1 MNDLKIYVFN
11 AGALIFSAFDTALPM
26 LQILV
31 LLVTLVYT
39 VIQSYYKLKNEIK
52 KK

>member
-1 MNDLKIYVFN
+1 MNDLKIYGVN

-39 VIQSYYKLKNEIK
+39 VIQIYYKLKNEIK